1 MTDKLDLE
9 SMNIAKDKQDKLKAL
24 FPEVFSEGKID
35 FDRLRA
41 TLGDIGVSPPN
52 RSKTLIRNFSP
63 VQELGIKDFL
73 AVFS

>member
-1 MTDKLDLE
+1 M
-9 SMNIAKDKQDKLKAL
+9 
-24 FPEVFSEGKID
+24 EVTVYE
-35 FDRLRA
+35 
-41 TLGDIGVSPPN
+41 GVSPPN